1 MANTW
6 NAWAKRNFTGTISGG
21 GGYRLLRNP
30 QTGETGWIQY
40 GIGTQYQYGSAE
52 WDEKYKGWEI
62 IEDKPH
68 GAPPKEATI
77 LPSWYSTHQ
86 PTPPTPALPTPTPGI
101 ISRTADGAYGE
112 HLKTTPVP
120 TPAGVQGGMP
130 PSPELRD
137 KTRKPGFAPYEGYGW
152 QWNDTVNQW
161 QQVKNGA
168 YGEHLKTITPHP
180 EPQKIPI
187 EGFGNY
193 GIPLHPG
200 HETPIPEPQKIPIEG
215 FGNHGIPLAP
225 GYKPTTP
232 TTPAREAP
240 ISPVTPTAPV
250 TVSKMPS
257 DLLEQA
263 KAFEATLGTSWKSF
277 GETPASGA
285 IQGRHRADISSLV
298 PGIKRM

>member
-1 MANTW
+1 MA
-6 NAWAKRNFTGTISGG
+6 KYYLVYVS
-21 GGYRLLRNP
+21 P
-30 QTGETGWIQY
+30 TGEVTPVSGDIPADALAEVKKVAKQPLIKPGEPGY
-40 GIGTQYQYGSAE
+40 IPGGSPGSHYEGYYA
-52 WDEKYKGWEI
+52 
-62 IEDKPH
+62 IEPNEGGVTMTRETNPEDFFKP
-68 GAPPKEATI
+68 AYVP
-77 LPSWYSTHQ
+77 Q
-86 PTPPTPALPTPTPGI
+86 
-101 ISRTADGAYGE
+101 SRTGAKPGTEYTRSLRDLEHPATTADW
-112 HLKTTPVP
+112 LSKTTPVP
-120 TPAGVQGGMP
+120 TPAGAQGGMP

-180 EPQKIPI
+180 EPQRVPI

-193 GIPLHPG
+193 
-200 HETPIPEPQKIPIEG
+200 
-215 FGNHGIPLAP
+215 GIPLAP

-298 PGIKRM
+298 PGIKRI